1 MIMKIQ
7 IDQVIVQ
14 PICLGTVFSHILIL
28 CSKVKQREQILYV
41 QVSLQNGE
49 QTKLSTVM
57 PGVWKGYKLC
67 KYVLKINWNL
77 F

>member
-1 MIMKIQ
+1 MKIQ

-57 PGVWKGYKLC
+57 PGV
-67 KYVLKINWNL
+67 
-77 F
+77 

>member
-7 IDQVIVQ
+7 IDQVIAQ
-14 PICLGTVFSHILIL
+14 PIRLGTAFFHILIL
-28 CSKVKQREQILYV
+28 CSKVKQREQLQNV
-41 QVSLQNGE
+41 QVSLLNGE

-67 KYVLKINWNL
+67 KYVLKIIWNL